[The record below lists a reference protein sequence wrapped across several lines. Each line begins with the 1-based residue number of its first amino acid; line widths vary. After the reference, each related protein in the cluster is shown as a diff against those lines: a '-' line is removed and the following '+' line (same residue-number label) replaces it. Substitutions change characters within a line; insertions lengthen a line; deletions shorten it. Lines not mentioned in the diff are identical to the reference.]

1 MTSGRSH
8 NAIMSAA
15 QDLADDATRD
25 ISALIQSS
33 VRRDPLDDLV
43 DRVRPVVTG
52 AIDALQ
58 VAASLEADGL
68 TDRTAQVE
76 YGYPDVFNLA
86 EEVYRRTGAG
96 RSGVAP
102 IPRITRSLRSGLH
115 DIAHGL
121 LYMLPAAI
129 FPALLTAVGPRSLV
143 LGLVLAGGLG
153 WVWAGCA
160 SWLAYRLLGRGHP
173 AAAGRML
180 RWWSLAGLPAAAAV
194 GFGVTGLTGAG
205 RGLVALAVGQMAY
218 QMAANT
224 LMFYHREYR
233 LLVVM
238 GPAVAV
244 GLAYL
249 YYGAALLEVAVAVS
263 VASVALAYALA
274 MRQTVRPRGD
284 REAGVASGLRGEW
297 WQFPSVLLYTALTAA
312 FLLHAQAPYMSGRL
326 DIVVAALPLV
336 VGMGVVEWRARRFG
350 EQARALLGRVRQPRR
365 FVVRVWLLLAG
376 GLAACL
382 VTITAVAAVV
392 LLALRAAG
400 LLSAAAAVMAAA
412 AVVLGGAYFL
422 GFLLANLSEYR
433 WLCGS
438 LAVCLGTHVAV
449 ALLAPRALSP
459 LADTTVFLATAV
471 LLLLLF
477 VAALVGRLGHARD
490 YR

>member
-1 MTSGRSH
+1 MG
-8 NAIMSAA
+8 AA
-15 QDLADDATRD
+15 RDLADDATRD
-25 ISALIQSS
+25 ISALVRTA
-33 VRRDPLDDLV
+33 VRRDPLDELV
-43 DRVRPVVTG
+43 ERVRPVVTE

-68 TDRTAQVE
+68 TDRAAQVE

-86 EEVYRRTGAG
+86 EEVYRRSGAG
-96 RSGVAP
+96 RSGGPP

-121 LYMLPAAI
+121 LYLLPAAV
-129 FPALLTAVGPRSLV
+129 FPALLAAVGPRSLV

-160 SWLAYRLLGRGHP
+160 SWLGYRLLGRGHP

-194 GFGVTGLTGAG
+194 GFAVTELTGAG
-205 RGLVALAVGQMAY
+205 RGLVVLAVGQMAY

-233 LLVVM
+233 LLAVM

-244 GLAYL
+244 GVAYL
-249 YYGAALLEVAVAVS
+249 YFGAALQDAAVVVS
-263 VASVALAYALA
+263 AASVLVAYALA
-274 MRQTVRPRGD
+274 MRQTVRPRGE
-284 REAGVASGLRGEW
+284 REVGVVSGLRGEW

-350 EQARALLGRVRQPRR
+350 EQARALLGRVRRPGR

-376 GLAACL
+376 SLAACL
-382 VTITAVAAVV
+382 LTIAVVAAVV

-412 AVVLGGAYFL
+412 GVVLGGAYFL

-438 LAVCLGTHVAV
+438 LAVCLGAHVAV
-449 ALLAPRALSP
+449 TLLAPWALSP
-459 LADTTVFLATAV
+459 LADTTVFLATTV
-471 LLLLLF
+471 LLLVLF
-477 VAALVGRLGHARD
+477 VAALAGRLGHARD

>member
-1 MTSGRSH
+1 MTMG
-8 NAIMSAA
+8 AA
-15 QDLADDATRD
+15 RDLAEDATRD
-25 ISALIQSS
+25 ISALVQKAM
-33 VRRDPLDDLV
+33 RRDPLDDLV
-43 DRVRPVVTG
+43 ERVRPVVTG

-68 TDRTAQVE
+68 TDRAAQVE
-76 YGYPDVFNLA
+76 YGYPDVFTLA
-86 EEVYRRTGAG
+86 EEVYRRTAAD
-96 RSGVAP
+96 RSGGPP
-102 IPRITRSLRSGLH
+102 IPRITRGLRNGLH
-115 DIAHGL
+115 DIAHGV

-129 FPALLTAVGPRSLV
+129 FPALLAAVGPRSLV

-194 GFGVTGLTGAG
+194 GFAVTGLTGAG
-205 RGLVALAVGQMAY
+205 RGLVVLAVGQMAY
-218 QMAANT
+218 QMAANA

-233 LLVVM
+233 LLLVM
-238 GPAVAV
+238 GPAVLA
-244 GLAYL
+244 GGAYL
-249 YYGAALLEVAVAVS
+249 YYGGAAVRGVAVGVSAVS
-263 VASVALAYALA
+263 VAVAYALA

-284 REAGVASGLRGEW
+284 REAGIASGLRGEW

-350 EQARALLGRVRQPRR
+350 EQARVLLGRVRHPRR
-365 FVVRVWLLLAG
+365 FVVRVWLLLVG
-376 GLAACL
+376 SLAACL
-382 VTITAVAAVV
+382 VTIAAVAAVV
-392 LLALRAAG
+392 LVALRAAG

-412 AVVLGGAYFL
+412 GVVLGGAYFL

-438 LAVCLGTHVAV
+438 LAVCLGAHVAV
-449 ALLAPRALSP
+449 TLLAPRTLSP
-459 LADTTVFLATAV
+459 LADTTVFLATTV
-471 LLLLLF
+471 LLLVLF
-477 VAALVGRLGHARD
+477 VAALAGRLGHARD